1 VPPPIGY
8 AKLRPSAARVE
19 HFRCFHD
26 SGWVRLDGVTT
37 LVAEN
42 EFGKTSFL
50 EALGWFSTTDVI
62 DKDDL
67 REGTEGDVAIVSL
80 RYSLDNHARIEL
92 NNNGMAGP
100 DEVVVTKYRSGAFTA
115 VDAAT
120 GENVAEGNLF
130 GFRSAYES
138 FRDALVSSL
147 TGWSVV
153 GMPEAEQQAR
163 GEAASLRDATVGDGV
178 ATSVALQM
186 TAVLAPLG
194 AGTAPADN
202 ILRLCER
209 IQEVETNF
217 RAAPRAAF
225 DTLIPFLAQ
234 FVYFDENV
242 DLLPDEIRYEH
253 LAMPWQYPA
262 EANLAR
268 LMGFDVASVPQQGFG
283 RQQESQRLSRTL
295 SEQFSPFWDAG
306 EGLPIQIELHQESDA
321 IHVVVNHVR
330 SQPPSRRS
338 RGMRWFLGFVTK
350 FTAET
355 NDQLRDSVLLIDEPG
370 LSLHVKQQARFL
382 NLLDELSKANTIVYS
397 THLPYLIPRNK
408 LSRVRL
414 LVGDD
419 EHPGAVT
426 VRSNIHGVPSDADVL
441 KPIRAALG
449 VGIADSITLGS
460 ATLIVEG
467 AADMY
472 LVDAMRTFCAA
483 ANLETL
489 PEEVTILPAGGAG
502 EKMMPL
508 AAFLASGQMRGAL
521 LVDSDTEGR
530 STARTARN
538 RFDELVAVEFTHAE
552 DPTLELSIEDLVDR
566 GYYLALANE
575 TVAQRPNAAPV
586 EIGELNTAAPIC
598 KAVSAAFAASG
609 YGDFQKLKAALRLQ
623 ARAELREDP
632 PPGETLEA
640 FSALFARL
648 RATVEPDCRSST
660 S

>member
-1 VPPPIGY
+1 VPPPTDY
-8 AKLRPSAARVE
+8 AKLRPNAARVE
-19 HFRCFHD
+19 HFRCFRD
-26 SGWVRLDGVTT
+26 SGWVPLDSVTT

-50 EALGWFSTTDVI
+50 EALGWFSTPDVI

-67 REGTEGDVAIVSL
+67 REGVEGDVAIVSL

-92 NNNGMAGP
+92 TNNGVAGP
-100 DEVVVTKYRSGAFTA
+100 EKVIVTKYRSGAFMV

-120 GENVAEGNLF
+120 HENIADGNLF

-153 GMPEAEQQAR
+153 GMPEAQHQAR
-163 GEAASLRDATVGDGV
+163 GEAGRLRDATVGDGV
-178 ATSVALQM
+178 GTSVALQM
-186 TAVLAPLG
+186 TAVLAALG
-194 AGTAPADN
+194 TGTPPADN

-209 IQEVETNF
+209 IQEVEANF

-225 DTLIPFLAQ
+225 DTLAPFLAQ

-268 LMGFDVASVPQQGFG
+268 LMGFDAASVPQEGFG
-283 RQQESQRLSRTL
+283 RQQESQRLSRSL
-295 SEQFSPFWDAG
+295 SKQFSPFWDAG
-306 EGLPIQIELHQESDA
+306 EGPPIQIELHQENDA

-338 RGMRWFLGFVTK
+338 RGMQWFLGFVTK
-350 FTAET
+350 FAAET

-382 NLLDELSKANTIVYS
+382 NLLDELSKTNTIVYS

-419 EHPGAVT
+419 EHFGAVT
-426 VRSNIHGVPSDADVL
+426 VRSNIHGIPSDADVL
-441 KPIRAALG
+441 KPIR
-449 VGIADSITLGS
+449 
-460 ATLIVEG
+460 
-467 AADMY
+467 
-472 LVDAMRTFCAA
+472 
-483 ANLETL
+483 
-489 PEEVTILPAGGAG
+489 GGAWSRHCR
-502 EKMMPL
+502 L
-508 AAFLASGQMRGAL
+508 HHAWQRNT
-521 LVDSDTEGR
+521 DSRRCGR
-530 STARTARN
+530 
-538 RFDELVAVEFTHAE
+538 
-552 DPTLELSIEDLVDR
+552 
-566 GYYLALANE
+566 Y
-575 TVAQRPNAAPV
+575 
-586 EIGELNTAAPIC
+586 
-598 KAVSAAFAASG
+598 VS
-609 YGDFQKLKAALRLQ
+609 
-623 ARAELREDP
+623 P
-632 PPGETLEA
+632 
-640 FSALFARL
+640 
-648 RATVEPDCRSST
+648 
-660 S
+660 